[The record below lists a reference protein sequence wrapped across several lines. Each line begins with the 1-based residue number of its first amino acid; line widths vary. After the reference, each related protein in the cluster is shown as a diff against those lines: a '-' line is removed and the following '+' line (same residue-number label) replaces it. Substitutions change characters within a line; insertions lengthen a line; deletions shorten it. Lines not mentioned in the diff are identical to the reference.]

1 MAVKYKAYYR
11 QMVDAHPQEFTAFK
25 AAHDAFVADR
35 KKGRKQFDA
44 LGIPLVEVIR
54 EWEQRLCSGMERG
67 KYAKYSADLAEK
79 FWEEV
84 KKDYPFIDLVGVES
98 SLG

>member
-11 QMVDAHPQEFTAFK
+11 EMVDAHSQEFADFK
-25 AAHDAFVADR
+25 LAHDAFVQDR

-44 LGIPLVEVIR
+44 LGLPLVECIR

-79 FWEEV
+79 FWAEV
-84 KKDYPFIDLVGVES
+84 KKDYPMIDLVGVES

>member
-11 QMVDAHPQEFTAFK
+11 QMVDAHPQEFSEFK
-25 AAHDAFVADR
+25 SVHDVFVKDR

-44 LGIPLVEVIR
+44 LGLPLLEIIR
-54 EWEQRLCSGMERG
+54 DWERRLCSGMERG
-67 KYAKYSADLAEK
+67 MYAKYSADLAEK
-79 FWEEV
+79 FWAEV